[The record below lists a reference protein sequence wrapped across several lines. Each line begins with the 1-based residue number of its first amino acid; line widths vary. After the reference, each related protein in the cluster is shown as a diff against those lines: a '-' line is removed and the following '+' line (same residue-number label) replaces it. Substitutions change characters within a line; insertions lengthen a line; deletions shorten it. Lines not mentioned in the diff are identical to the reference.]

1 MSFRPWKILDN
12 LFKINTR
19 GCTFIKI
26 ASITT
31 DLITANELIWESKP
45 WHLSSLFQP
54 KNGGKGTREKDSF
67 YSSKGNYSLT
77 IRCLGKIK
85 KNSDQSCFRLA
96 EIKFLCLYLEF
107 SGSILQN
114 ISMKIIIIIPIKS
127 QVKYFYGRLF
137 SLRKIVGKLRNLNL
151 TRVQGAIDTS
161 TFCVKAYISFLLG
174 KVTSHC

>member
-31 DLITANELIWESKP
+31 DLITANELIWEGKP

-54 KNGGKGTREKDSF
+54 ENGSKGTREKDSF

-77 IRCLGKIK
+77 IRCLEKFKK
-85 KNSDQSCFRLA
+85 KNNDQSCFRLA

-114 ISMKIIIIIPIKS
+114 ICMKIIILIKS
-127 QVKYFYGRLF
+127 QVKYFYGRLL
-137 SLRKIVGKLRNLNL
+137 SLRKIGGKLKEFKPLEYK
-151 TRVQGAIDTS
+151 VQLIPLH
-161 TFCVKAYISFLLG
+161 FV
-174 KVTSHC
+174 